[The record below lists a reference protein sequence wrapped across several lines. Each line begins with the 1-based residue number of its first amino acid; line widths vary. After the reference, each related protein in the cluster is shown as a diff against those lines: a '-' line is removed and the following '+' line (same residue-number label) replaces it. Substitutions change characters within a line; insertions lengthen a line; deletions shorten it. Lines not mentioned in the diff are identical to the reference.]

1 LFDFHQSMDSYNV
14 STEKKSLTALI
25 ADRISLFSSGLQ
37 HMLMAEGG
45 FERID
50 VADTKR
56 ELLQYIS
63 AFTYDVVIIDTSLEN
78 SDGVEL
84 LRQIRIRK
92 LDQKV
97 LFIGDWKNELFLQ
110 QCLMIGIQGYV
121 YKNISLK
128 ELYRA
133 IKSISAGNEFFTRE
147 ISSRVIKIAAKPGL
161 IQSLVNDKLT
171 ERELEVLKRV
181 TKQYSNNEIAN
192 DLNISLS
199 MVKKYKASLL
209 VKTKSKNSV
218 GLALFAVKTGLLNP
232 SV

>member
-1 LFDFHQSMDSYNV
+1 MNSY
-14 STEKKSLTALI
+14 SGLHEKRALTALI
-25 ADRISLFSSGLQ
+25 ADRISLFSSGIQ

-63 AFTYDVVIIDTSLEN
+63 AFTYDVVIIDTALEN

-84 LRQIRIRK
+84 LRQIRVRK
-92 LDQKV
+92 PDQKV
-97 LFIGDWKNELFLQ
+97 LFMGDWKNELFLQ
-110 QCLMIGIQGYV
+110 QCLMIGIQGYIF
-121 YKNISLK
+121 KNISLK
-128 ELYRA
+128 ELHRA

-147 ISSRVIKIAAKPGL
+147 ISSRVVRIAANPGL

-181 TKQYSNNEIAN
+181 SRQYANIEIAN

-218 GLALFAVKTGLLNP
+218 GLTLFAIKTGLINP
-232 SV
+232 LA